1 MKIQMS
7 NNFCDFNAILSKT
20 YQKAPDGKF
29 KVPSS
34 KFKVKKANGSRRTE
48 KRDVK
53 GEAFYSGERLTAH
66 GQQRET

>member
-7 NNFCDFNAILSKT
+7 NNFCDFNAILSTT

-34 KFKVKKANGSRRTE
+34 KFKVKKAQGSRRTANSV
-48 KRDVK
+48 KR
-53 GEAFYSGERLTAH
+53 EA
-66 GQQRET
+66 